1 MMHELNSF
9 ILSDESKR
17 TKKNWPWKESV
28 FFLLE
33 IG

>member
-1 MMHELNSF
+1 MKQELNSF
-9 ILSDESKR
+9 ISSDESKP
-17 TKKNWPWKESV
+17 TKKNWPWEESV